1 MGSGWKVVRLGA
13 WLTAALALGACGG
26 EDDDGTPGSEG
37 GAGGAAAGSG
47 NVGTAGAGALS
58 GGGAGGS
65 AGSAGTTGESAEGGS
80 GTGASGGSF
89 GTGGTTGGGAGT
101 GGSSGEDAKECT
113 LASTEGLTYSGTCLY
128 ADHCSDQYDTA
139 FGPALLEQACVAQSG
154 TWSTTPCN
162 PADWEILCTQAV
174 LGGVYLQYMRDD
186 GGCILGCEEKL

>member
-37 GAGGAAAGSG
+37 GA
-47 NVGTAGAGALS
+47 
-58 GGGAGGS
+58 
-65 AGSAGTTGESAEGGS
+65 
-80 GTGASGGSF
+80 
-89 GTGGTTGGGAGT
+89 